1 MLITLKLATGS
12 ILIGLVVLGL
22 KMLAYYLT
30 GSIALYSDAL
40 ESVINLVTALAA
52 LTAVRLAARP
62 ASHRHPYGYHKAEY
76 LSAVLEGVLIVLA
89 ALSILREA
97 YFGFISPKPLDAS
110 FSGLAFN
117 GLATLI
123 NAAWSWVLIRGGRK
137 SRSTALEAD
146 GRHLLTDV
154 ITSAGTLA
162 GVGLVFA
169 TGWQVFDPGLAALVA
184 INILWSGWRLVKDSV
199 AGLMDEA
206 VAPEILTRIRH
217 VISTHAGGAIEA
229 HDVRTRHAGRMTFI
243 DFHLVVPS
251 TMLIAEAHEICDRL
265 EGALK
270 AEIED
275 AVTTIHVEPENKAKH
290 SGVLVL

>member
-1 MLITLKLATGS
+1 M
-12 ILIGLVVLGL
+12 
-22 KMLAYYLT
+22 
-30 GSIALYSDAL
+30 
-40 ESVINLVTALAA
+40 
-52 LTAVRLAARP
+52 
-62 ASHRHPYGYHKAEY
+62 
-76 LSAVLEGVLIVLA
+76 LEGVLIVLA

-117 GLATLI
+117 GLASLI